1 MSQQQTKRV
10 LFIPVSSPEGI
21 GEYTRSLIL
30 AQSLANEAE
39 IQFILNRHA
48 PYSASCPF
56 PTTLLD
62 HSPTK
67 DIAGVNQVMSDF
79 RPDVVVFDASGRH
92 QQLQHAKRLGAKVIF
107 LSQHKRKRNRG
118 MRIRRARYTDVH
130 LVVQPHYL
138 LPPIPWWRRQLL
150 NHFGHS
156 HPQYVGAIFDEP
168 NVEHRANLLAA
179 MGLETGNYLLFS
191 AGSGAHQLNDELAV
205 EQLWREAKL
214 CQQQLNMPCVVVFGS
229 NYPGEIPASTPE
241 VKSVAQLPTK
251 HFVELLSGAH
261 AAVLSGGDTLIQA
274 IALRVPS
281 LAIAVSKDQPHR
293 IAACAQRGLVLAADS
308 GELVPQVNHLLMA
321 ETRQQL
327 LQAMAA
333 EPQQA
338 GLTAAL
344 AEIRQLLLG

>member
-1 MSQQQTKRV
+1 MSQQQVKRV

-30 AQSLANEAE
+30 AQRLANDAD
-39 IQFILNRHA
+39 IHFILNRHA
-48 PYSASCPF
+48 SYSASCPF
-56 PTTLLD
+56 PMTLLD
-62 HSPTK
+62 CSPTK
-67 DIAGVNQVMSDF
+67 DITGVNQVISNF

-92 QQLQHAKRLGAKVIF
+92 QQLQHAKRLGAKVVF

-168 NVEHRANLLAA
+168 DVEHQARLLASMDLTA
-179 MGLETGNYLLFS
+179 GNYLLFS
-191 AGSGAHQLNDELAV
+191 AGSGAHQLHDELAV
-205 EQLWREAKL
+205 ELLWREALL

-229 NYPGEIPASTPE
+229 NYPGVIPPSTAE
-241 VKSVAQLPTK
+241 VKSVAQLPTQ
-251 HFVELLSGAH
+251 HFVELLSGAR

-274 IALRVPS
+274 IALQVPS
-281 LAIAVSKDQPHR
+281 LAIAVSKDQPQR
-293 IAACAQRGLVLAADS
+293 ITACAQRGLVLAAQT
-308 GELVPQVNHLLMA
+308 GELVPQVHHLLMA

-327 LQAMAA
+327 LRAMAD

-338 GLTAAL
+338 GLAAAL
-344 AEIRQLLLG
+344 VEIRQLLSR